1 MHFSSALCTC
11 TIVLLWGALTFPV
24 LVDCSLIPHLVLL
37 RQVTADSSKMID
49 PEFAYVGPIAF
60 DPAKIIAEL
69 LIPYFA
75 ADGHEAAQGA
85 GSRAGQQAWLLQCIV
100 DVWDTFSSR

>member
-1 MHFSSALCTC
+1 MSGILYTHQLLLVPALC
-11 TIVLLWGALTFPV
+11 LLL
-24 LVDCSLIPHLVLL
+24 H
-37 RQVTADSSKMID
+37 QVTADSSVMID
-49 PEFAYVGPIAF
+49 PEFAFVGPIAF

-85 GSRAGQQAWLLQCIV
+85 GSRAGQRVWLLQCII
-100 DVWDTFSSR
+100 DVWETFSSR